1 VTGGNMPEEKQK
13 YPFEVSACVLSGI
26 ILFFGLVIFF
36 GIVLVS
42 MKDKTD
48 KLELRIDQLS
58 DKLAQYEGLTE
69 PHITNKALTIRGV
82 TYIAVD
88 K

>member
-1 VTGGNMPEEKQK
+1 MFGGVMPEEKQS
-13 YPFEVSACVLSGI
+13 FEVSACVLSGI

-48 KLELRIDQLS
+48 KLELRIDQMS
-58 DKLAQYEGLTE
+58 DKLARYEGLTE
-69 PHITNKALTIRGV
+69 PRTADKILIVRGV
-82 TYIAVD
+82 TYVAVS